1 MSHILKNKIRIGIVG
16 AQFGAGFQFHIHP
29 NSVVQAVSDLSAYG
43 RMHLQKVY
51 NCHRA
56 YESLEE
62 LLKDKEID
70 AVFIATPPHMHA
82 NHVIKALKA
91 GKHVLSAVPLALKL
105 EDCIE
110 VLSMV
115 EKTGL
120 KYMLAETSFYRQITI
135 TARKFYNQK
144 LFGKIFS
151 TTAEYSHPGMEE
163 FFFEN
168 GKPTWRHGLPPM
180 YYPTHCIS
188 FLTGVTGERLVSV
201 SCLGWG
207 DDSVKLKNNS
217 YNNPF
222 WNEKALFRTN
232 NDTNLTVT
240 INWKGALKNVETACW
255 EGDKMSLYFED
266 SENKMTI
273 IKNSNEIGLDDGG
286 FKNYK
291 NIVEKQDQ
299 ILWWKTEM
307 LPENL
312 RMDSGHGGSHCFI
325 THEFIDSILND
336 REPKID
342 IYEALACT
350 VPGIIAHESAIKG
363 GETLKIP
370 LFNEKNVSSE

>member
-29 NSVVQAVSDLSAYG
+29 NSIVKAVSDLNLPG
-43 RMHLQKVY
+43 RLHMQKVY
-51 NCHRA
+51 RCNRA
-56 YESLEE
+56 YSSLDE

-82 NHVIKALKA
+82 AHVLKSLKA

-180 YYPTHCIS
+180 YYPSHCIA
-188 FLTGVTGERLVSV
+188 FLTGVSKERLVSV

-207 DDSVKLKNNS
+207 DDSAKLRNNC
-217 YNNPF
+217 YKNPF

-232 NDTNLTVT
+232 NDTNLSVC

-286 FKNYK
+286 FKNYCNK
-291 NIVEKQDQ
+291 VEKFDQ
-299 ILWWKTEM
+299 IRWWKTEM

-336 REPKID
+336 RVPEID

-370 LFNEKNVSSE
+370 LFHK